1 MIRLASFLLALFALS
16 VGPASALDRVTIGA
30 NWLAEAEH
38 GGFYQAIADGTYARY
53 GLDVTILPGG
63 PQKNNRLLLAAGKID
78 FYMGDNLIGEFS
90 AVSENIPIVTVA
102 AIFQKDPLVFMSHPG
117 AGLDRF
123 EDLPKAKAFV
133 GLATLTTV
141 WPWMEKRWGF
151 SREKVAPYNYNSAP
165 FLADKKSI
173 QQGYATSEPFAI
185 AREGGFKPNVFLL
198 ADYGYETYA
207 TNIETRRD
215 LIDKNP
221 DLVQRFADA
230 SILGW
235 RNYLHGDNRAANEAI
250 KAQNPDIDD
259 ALLAFSVAQ
268 MKAFGIVESG
278 DALTLG
284 VGAMTRERIERFYKT
299 MAAAGVIPAGLDFA
313 RGFDFRFVNKG
324 VGLDLG
330 GRRDL
335 GGKN

>member
-1 MIRLASFLLALFALS
+1 M
-16 VGPASALDRVTIGA
+16 
-30 NWLAEAEH
+30 
-38 GGFYQAIADGTYARY
+38 
-53 GLDVTILPGG
+53 
-63 PQKNNRLLLAAGKID
+63 
-78 FYMGDNLIGEFS
+78 
-90 AVSENIPIVTVA
+90 
-102 AIFQKDPLVFMSHPG
+102 
-117 AGLDRF
+117 
-123 EDLPKAKAFV
+123 PKAKAFV

-151 SREKVAPYNYNSAP
+151 SREKVAPYDYNSAP
-165 FLADKKSI
+165 FLADRNSI

-207 TNIETRRD
+207 TTIETRRD
-215 LIDKNP
+215 LIEKNP
-221 DLVQRFADA
+221 DLVQRFVDA

-235 RNYLHGDNRAANEAI
+235 RAYLHGDNRAANAAI
-250 KAQNPDIDD
+250 RAQNPDIDE
-259 ALLAFSVAQ
+259 AQLAFSVEQ

-284 VGAMTRERIERFYKT
+284 IGAMSRERFARFYKT

-335 GGKN
+335 GGRMDLDGKN